1 MKEVRVRAPVRIDL
15 AGGWTDC
22 APFTHDH
29 GGEVVNLAID
39 KYITAVFQIDDE
51 NKISVE
57 YNSEIAN
64 SSGLGTSAAMNV
76 AFLSAI
82 NGEGRSSEELAELAY
97 QFEALLGNRG
107 GRQDQWAAALGGV
120 QHLMFAGDMVEV
132 LPFEAM
138 PSAKRWLQRQLV
150 LAYTGISHVSGDI
163 HQGVWD
169 RYDAGEEV
177 VIESLLRIRKAA
189 RKLADGLQKDR
200 RDEVVFAMREVN
212 DAIENMAPELNE
224 PYHPV
229 VDPLVASRE
238 VLAWKG
244 MGAAGGGCIGMF
256 ANVGKVDAVK
266 QACIDA
272 GWQVLEWQIDE
283 EGMQRTVTES

>member
-29 GGEVVNLAID
+29 GGEVVNVAIN
-39 KYITAVFQIDDE
+39 KYITASFCVNDE

-82 NGEGRSSEELAELAY
+82 NGDGKSPVDVAELAY

-107 GRQDQWAAALGGV
+107 GRQDQWIAALGGV
-120 QHLMFAGDMVEV
+120 QHLMFAGDVVEV

-163 HQGVWD
+163 HQGVWE
-169 RYDAGEEV
+169 RYDSGEEV
-177 VIESLLRIRKAA
+177 VVESLLQIRKAA
-189 RKLADGLQKDR
+189 RQLAGGLQKDR
-200 RDEVVFAMREVN
+200 RDEVVFAMRKVT

-224 PYHPV
+224 PYHSV
-229 VDPLVASRE
+229 VDPLMASRDI
-238 VLAWKG
+238 LAWKG

-256 ANVGKVDAVK
+256 ANVGKVDVVK

-272 GWQVLEWQIDE
+272 GWQILEWEIDE